1 MSQEQKYGGIWTKKG
16 IEKLASF
23 INGGNP
29 IHITESAFGDGN
41 GTIPI
46 PDTATTSLA
55 HEVWRGKVTSITQK
69 EGEHSQ
75 SVIVEVV
82 IPYNVGGFFIR
93 EWGLYDTDGD
103 LVVYGN
109 HAEFYKALLIEGT
122 GAELRELVELPISS
136 KGQVQI
142 TVSYESLAS
151 VDYVNTKLQTELT
164 KHNKDEN
171 AHKPLLDK
179 IKGLITSAGQSMQ
192 THLTDPNAHKGLF
205 DSIKNNF
212 NDFASKTKDNV
223 FTGLNLI
230 QHRELRFKNPT
241 LDIFNPPASGR
252 PSDVNSFRFFDK
264 RNIMIGE
271 LVYLNSSDGRRH
283 LQITNTYKKHINPE
297 TGENTQGRYL
307 AARLGITVDA
317 DDRPYGEAPTPLP
330 TQIGN
335 YIATTKWVQD
345 NVINK
350 GYLLKKIAE
359 RTTNGD
365 WTIPKV
371 VIGKPLKIYSI
382 LGVGNNNVANISVK
396 SGADTGKGTY
406 ALGNEYSP
414 LWLYKSTNIFE
425 IIPTSTT
432 VILSVSASTSNKLV
446 AYQ

>member
-1 MSQEQKYGGIWTKKG
+1 MLANYP
-16 IEKLASF
+16 KLMPS
-23 INGGNP
+23 P
-29 IHITESAFGDGN
+29 MCQHGDKN
-41 GTIPI
+41 TIPEEI
-46 PDTATTSLA
+46 SQDAGLFSYTNGFPF
-55 HEVWRGKVTSITQK
+55 ITQIDIKAGGKAPERKDFNGILNEITQHIFYMQCGGQYLWNK
-69 EGEHSQ
+69 ELDYQ
-75 SVIVEVV
+75 
-82 IPYNVGGFFIR
+82 VGA
-93 EWGLYDTDGD
+93 
-103 LVVYGN
+103 LVFGSDKKM
-109 HAEFYKALLIEGT
+109 YKALQVSGKKQNAGAKDPINTANAAYWELFDTKELI
-122 GAELRELVELPISS
+122 AL
-136 KGQVQI
+136 
-142 TVSYESLAS
+142 
-151 VDYVNTKLQTELT
+151 
-164 KHNKDEN
+164 HNND
-171 AHKPLLDK
+171 
-179 IKGLITSAGQSMQ
+179 Q
-192 THLTDPNAHKGLF
+192 NAHKGLF

-241 LDIFNPPASGR
+241 LDIFNPPASGS

-283 LQITNTYKKHINPE
+283 VQITNTYKKHINPE

-371 VIGKPLKIYSI
+371 VVGKPLKIYSI